1 MWVFEMGNIN
11 EDIFCGRKSSVC
23 MVLDPKVWYE
33 ACFIICEQKNCQ
45 ASKLFYGQNRG
56 GTVQKGRSQEKSIF
70 DPLPL
75 VQTFVGFCPYKNGV
89 CLDLHP
95 PLKFWTELSTLS
107 TSASFSLVHC
117 IIKKINFSMIQIGQ
131 SLHII
136 RSKTNMQIHLFLNKI
151 FTKKFIQKH
160 A

>member
-1 MWVFEMGNIN
+1 MFHNLRTEISSGQQVILWTEQ
-11 EDIFCGRKSSVC
+11 GRHRPERIS
-23 MVLDPKVWYE
+23 
-33 ACFIICEQKNCQ
+33 AR
-45 ASKLFYGQNRG
+45 KLYF
-56 GTVQKGRSQEKSIF
+56 F
-70 DPLPL
+70 PLPL

-95 PLKFWTELSTLS
+95 PLKFWTELNTLS
-107 TSASFSLVHC
+107 TSTSSSLVHC

-151 FTKKFIQKH
+151 LFVFYKKKKIIQKH